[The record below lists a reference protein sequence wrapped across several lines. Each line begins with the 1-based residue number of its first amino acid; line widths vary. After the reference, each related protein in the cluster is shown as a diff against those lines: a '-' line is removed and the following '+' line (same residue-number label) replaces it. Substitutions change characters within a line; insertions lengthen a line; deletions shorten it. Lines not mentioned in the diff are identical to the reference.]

1 MKQAHFGASRFREL
15 ARNAAQESWV
25 MDLKQLRVFA
35 EVARAGSLSRLG
47 VIQGVAQSA
56 LSKQIGS
63 LEREFGGKLFYRTGR
78 GVVLTE
84 FGEAIL
90 PRAQALLAES
100 DQLMG
105 EVEARA
111 AVPSGSVNIGIPS
124 WLASPLVTLL
134 FQRIRRAYPKIQIQV
149 IEGSSG
155 QVNEMLANSRADIG
169 VTDRYGASASGAE
182 PLMVVDLCLIGPVG
196 DRVTAGR
203 TVAFEKLIGL
213 PLVLPGNPS
222 GLRTILD
229 DEAKRRRAALSVA
242 MQIDSLAVIIDI
254 VVAGGG
260 YAIVPMQA
268 IAREIVSK
276 RLQASRI
283 VEPSLECAVV
293 LATGTHRPLT
303 TASRVVARVIRELI
317 GDLNKAGQWQV
328 AATPQEP
335 RDRNNASL
343 KTVPR
348 SESIRT
354 VRSPAAKPAIPTV
367 RASAYDCVPA
377 GISGP

>member
-1 MKQAHFGASRFREL
+1 
-15 ARNAAQESWV
+15 

-35 EVARAGSLSRLG
+35 DVARAGSLSRLG

-56 LSKQIGS
+56 LSKQIS
-63 LEREFGGKLFYRTGR
+63 LLEREFGGKLFYRTGR

-100 DQLMG
+100 DQLKG

-111 AVPSGSVNIGIPS
+111 AVPSGSVNIAIPS
-124 WLASPLVTLL
+124 WLASPLVALL
-134 FQRIRRAYPKIQIQV
+134 FQRIGRAYPQIQMQV
-149 IEGSSG
+149 IEASSG
-155 QVNEMLANSRADIG
+155 QVNEMLANGRADIG
-169 VTDRYGASASGAE
+169 VTNRYGVSAAGSDE
-182 PLMVVDLCLIGPVG
+182 PLMSVDLCLIGPVG
-196 DRVTAGR
+196 DLVTAGR
-203 TVAFEKLIGL
+203 SVAFEKVIGL
-213 PLVLPGNPS
+213 PLVLPGHPNA
-222 GLRTILD
+222 LRTILD
-229 DEAKRRRAALSVA
+229 DEAKRRRGGLCVA
-242 MQIDSLAVIIDI
+242 MQIDSLAVSIDI
-254 VVAGGG
+254 VVAAGG

-268 IAREIVSK
+268 MAREVASK

-317 GDLNKAGQWQV
+317 GDLNKAGRWQV
-328 AATPQEP
+328 AATPQETSA
-335 RDRNNASL
+335 RDDIPL
-343 KTVPR
+343 KAAPR
-348 SESIRT
+348 SESIRA
-354 VRSPAAKPAIPTV
+354 VRSPAATPATPRI
-367 RASAYDCVPA
+367 RASAYHRLPA